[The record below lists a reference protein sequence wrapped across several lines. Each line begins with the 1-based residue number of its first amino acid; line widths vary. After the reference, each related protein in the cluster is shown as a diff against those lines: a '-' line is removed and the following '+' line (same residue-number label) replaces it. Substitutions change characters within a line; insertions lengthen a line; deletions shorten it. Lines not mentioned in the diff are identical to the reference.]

1 MNFFDSVVS
10 AFKNYV
16 NVSGRA
22 TRSEFWW
29 FFLFCIL
36 LYMLTFSLNIKEF
49 NSALSGSELQSGNPT
64 QLVEL
69 FIQSWFG
76 MAILVTFIPSITI
89 AVRRF
94 HDLNMSGWWYVGLQ
108 VAPSLLPSIF
118 IFNLISFMALFLF
131 IYFIA
136 QEGEDEDNRF
146 GPNPF
151 NEKI

>member
-1 MNFFDSVVS
+1 MNFFDSVIS

-16 NVSGRA
+16 NFSGRA

-36 LYMLTFSLNIKEF
+36 LYMLTFSLSVEEF
-49 NSALSGSELQSGNPT
+49 NSALSNSELQNGNPA
-64 QLVEL
+64 QLVGL

-76 MAILVTFIPSITI
+76 VAFLVTFIPSITI

-108 VAPSLLPSIF
+108 IAPSLLQSIF
-118 IFNLISFMALFLF
+118 IFILISLMALFLF
-131 IYFIA
+131 VYFMA
-136 QEGEDEDNRF
+136 QEGGEDNRF
-146 GPNPF
+146 GPNPYS
-151 NEKI
+151 EEI

>member
-16 NVSGRA
+16 NFSGRA

-49 NSALSGSELQSGNPT
+49 NSALSSSELQSSNPT

-94 HDLNMSGWWYVGLQ
+94 HDLNMSG
-108 VAPSLLPSIF
+108 
-118 IFNLISFMALFLF
+118 
-131 IYFIA
+131 
-136 QEGEDEDNRF
+136 
-146 GPNPF
+146 
-151 NEKI
+151 

>member
-1 MNFFDSVVS
+1 MNFFDSVIS

-16 NVSGRA
+16 NFSGRA

-36 LYMLTFSLNIKEF
+36 LYMLTFSLSVEEF
-49 NSALSGSELQSGNPT
+49 NGALSNSELQNGNPA
-64 QLVEL
+64 QLVGL

-76 MAILVTFIPSITI
+76 VAFLVTFIPSITI

-108 VAPSLLPSIF
+108 IAPSLLPSIF
-118 IFNLISFMALFLF
+118 IFNLISLMALFLF
-131 IYFIA
+131 VYFMA
-136 QEGEDEDNRF
+136 QEGGEDNRF
-146 GPNPF
+146 GPNPYS
-151 NEKI
+151 EEI

>member
-1 MNFFDSVVS
+1 MNFFDSVIS

-16 NVSGRA
+16 NFSGRA

-36 LYMLTFSLNIKEF
+36 LYMLTFSLSVEEF
-49 NSALSGSELQSGNPT
+49 NGALSNSELQNGNPA
-64 QLVEL
+64 QLVGL

-76 MAILVTFIPSITI
+76 VAFLVTFIPSITI

-108 VAPSLLPSIF
+108 IAPSLLPSIF
-118 IFNLISFMALFLF
+118 IFNLISLMALFLF
-131 IYFIA
+131 VYFMA
-136 QEGEDEDNRF
+136 QEGGEDNRF

-151 NEKI
+151 SEEI

>member
-1 MNFFDSVVS
+1 
-10 AFKNYV
+10 
-16 NVSGRA
+16 
-22 TRSEFWW
+22 
-29 FFLFCIL
+29 
-36 LYMLTFSLNIKEF
+36 MLTFSLNIKEF

-131 IYFIA
+131 IYFMA
-136 QEGEDEDNRF
+136 QEGEEEDNRF

>member
-1 MNFFDSVVS
+1 MNFFDSVIS

-16 NVSGRA
+16 NFSGRA

-36 LYMLTFSLNIKEF
+36 LYMLTFSLSVEEF
-49 NSALSGSELQSGNPT
+49 NGALSNSELQNGNPA
-64 QLVEL
+64 QLVGL

-76 MAILVTFIPSITI
+76 VAFLVTFIPSITI

-108 VAPSLLPSIF
+108 IAPSLLPSIF
-118 IFNLISFMALFLF
+118 IFNLISLMALFLF
-131 IYFIA
+131 VYFMA
-136 QEGEDEDNRF
+136 QEGGEDNRF
-146 GPNPF
+146 GPNPYSI
-151 NEKI
+151 EI